1 MSAAAPLLS
10 LAGITKRFGA
20 LAANQGISLAVVP
33 GEIVGLIGPNGAG
46 KTTLFNI
53 VTGFLAPDAGEI
65 ALGGEPLRRLKP
77 SARAR
82 RGLVR
87 TFQIAKPLAAL
98 SVLENVVAAA
108 LTRFPRVADARREA
122 EGVLA
127 LVGLEG
133 PAEAPARNL
142 TVGQLKQLEVA
153 RALAAGPRV
162 LLLDEVMAGLA
173 PAEIGRMAALIRAI
187 RDGGVTILWIEHVM
201 AAIMRVADRIV
212 VLHHGEKIAEGTP
225 QDVARDPQVVQAYL
239 GEKYLLAQG
248 A

>member
-1 MSAAAPLLS
+1 MSAAPPLLS

-20 LAANQGISLAVVP
+20 LAANQGISLAVAP

-65 ALGGEPLRRLKP
+65 ALGGEPMRRLKP

-108 LTRFPRVADARREA
+108 LTRFPRVAEARREA

-133 PAEAPARNL
+133 PAEALARNL

-173 PAEIGRMAALIRAI
+173 PAEIGRMAALLRAI
-187 RDGGVTILWIEHVM
+187 RDRGVTILWIEHVM

-239 GEKYLLAQG
+239 GEKYLFAQG

>member
-10 LAGITKRFGA
+10 LAGITKRFGE
-20 LAANQGISLAVVP
+20 LAANQGIGLAVAP

-65 ALGGEPLRRLKP
+65 ALAGEPMGRLKP

-87 TFQIAKPLAAL
+87 TLQIAKPLAAL
-98 SVLENVVAAA
+98 TVLENVVAAA

-122 EGVLA
+122 EAVLA

-133 PAEAPARNL
+133 TAAAAGTL

-173 PAEIGRMAALIRAI
+173 PAEIGRMAVLIRTI
-187 RDGGVTILWIEHVM
+187 RDRGVTILWIEHVM

-225 QDVARDPQVVQAYL
+225 QAVARDPQVVQAYL
-239 GEKYLLAQG
+239 GEKYLLAQS

>member
-1 MSAAAPLLS
+1 MSAAPPLLS
-10 LAGITKRFGA
+10 LSGITKRFGA
-20 LAANQGISLAVVP
+20 LAANQGISLAVAP

-65 ALGGEPLRRLKP
+65 ALGGEPMRRLKP

-108 LTRFPRVADARREA
+108 LTRFPRVAEARREA

-133 PAEAPARNL
+133 PAEALARNL

-173 PAEIGRMAALIRAI
+173 PAEIGRMAALLRAI
-187 RDGGVTILWIEHVM
+187 RDRGVTILWIEHVM

-239 GEKYLLAQG
+239 GEKYLFAQG